1 MSGYSNFG
9 TEDMRRIMDPNL
21 TGDFDMEAR
30 VEEMANELNERNKRV
45 SDY

>member
-30 VEEMANELNERNKRV
+30 VEEMAKEFNERNKV
-45 SDY
+45 V